1 QSDLAAKQAKDRE
14 EWQRHGV
21 GGLVASADA
30 TGGVISITTTALGD
44 KKSVKVTVSTNT
56 VLRRYAP
63 DSTKFDDAKTE
74 PIAAIKVGDQLRARG
89 SRNED
94 GRELKADEI
103 VSGTFRSLSGL
114 VTSVDAPAGTL
125 TLQDLATKKPVTV
138 RVTPESQLRKLPAML
153 AQRIAMRLKG
163 IAPDAQGESGS
174 NAPSNAGGQA

>member
-1 QSDLAAKQAKDRE
+1 
-14 EWQRHGV
+14 
-21 GGLVASADA
+21 
-30 TGGVISITTTALGD
+30 
-44 KKSVKVTVSTNT
+44 
-56 VLRRYAP
+56 
-63 DSTKFDDAKTE
+63 
-74 PIAAIKVGDQLRARG
+74 DQLRARG

-94 GRELKADEI
+94 GSELKADEI

-174 NAPSNAGGQA
+174 NAPSNAGGQAAAAGSGRPGAGGFGGGAGRPGGADFQTMISRMPAATLADLQKGDAVMLVATEGSAAVPS